1 MRKRIMTLLLA
12 MLFLFQ
18 WEAETFY
25 AAAYAPKA
33 YTAGAEAE
41 ALTGDNDNTEVTDPD
56 SQPGA
61 GDEGNGT
68 GDGTGAGDEGN
79 GAGDGTGAGDAG
91 DGTGSGD
98 ETGGDT
104 QLPGETEEYTVVFD
118 FNGGKLPDSEETD
131 KQIKVKKGELISAEE
146 IPAPVKE
153 GYTLQC
159 WIDEKGAEYKW
170 QEQPVEGNLTLQAF
184 WVTAEYTV
192 VFDFNG
198 GKLPDTGE
206 TLRQIVVKDK
216 EMILPENIPAP
227 VREGYT
233 LQYWMDENGEE
244 YKFGEQPVQK
254 DFSLKA
260 FWKPITYKIQFDAN
274 GGTGEMAEI
283 TVEYDK
289 AQKLP
294 KNTFERK
301 GYAFVGWTIT
311 VSGAE
316 YTFQNEAELSSN
328 LTSTEGEV
336 LVFKAKWEVGLYTI
350 QYHPNGGTGTM
361 EDMPCTYNKTRT
373 LKANK
378 FKRTGYTFIGW
389 NTRPDGKGTSYQNKD
404 KVKALG
410 GYGEIVI
417 LYAIWEGNPY
427 TVKYDGNKADS
438 GSVAGSSQIYGVPFT
453 LQKNAF
459 KRKGFTFGGWNTKA
473 DGTGVTYGG
482 GAQVSN
488 LTSKK
493 NGTVTLY
500 VKWNPIKYTITYYPN
515 GGKMSASAKK
525 YYTTDKPFVLPRPT
539 RKGYDFDGWY
549 KTSNFKKRVGEI
561 KEGNTGNLTVYAK
574 WTKCTTKAKAGSA
587 KITKCKATGTGK
599 VSIKAKIK
607 NRIASSD
614 DYYYLV
620 YINPMNKKIYK
631 EAAKVYKK
639 TNITFSLK
647 TAENQGYVTSMFG
660 IAVKKSG
667 KFKLLSET
675 AYVSNP
681 EKAASN
687 KSAYKAGK
695 TKKGIQFS
703 SSLDEIIACDA
714 KQNFMNFTAAMVCND
729 GTVPYVYNG
738 KTYYFN
744 SMDSYKQIVAECNK
758 RNIVVTG
765 QVLLEW
771 TPGHTELIAPEAR
784 RMGAAPFFT
793 WNVTENAAR
802 EKMEAIFSYLG
813 MVFGKKNC
821 YVSNWVLGN
830 EINNPKFW
838 NYKGSLSETAYFKRY
853 AYAFRALYYAIRSQ
867 QANANIFICMDNY
880 WNTAEK
886 GGYSV
891 KRAISSF
898 NKQLKKV
905 QSGIKWN
912 LAYHAYSAPLTYTN
926 FWEGYGITNDVK
938 SPYITMKNIHVLTN
952 YIKKTYG
959 SSVRI
964 ILSEQGY
971 SSHWGQANQAAAL
984 AYSYYIAA
992 CNPMIDAFIIRSY
1005 DDHPVEVAQGLR
1017 MGISGKEAFNVFKY
1031 MDTSKFNKYT
1041 KKYLGLLGA
1050 KSWKKIVPGYKSSR
1064 IKSMYRKT

>member
-12 MLFLFQ
+12 ALLLFQ
-18 WEAETFY
+18 AGVETFY
-25 AAAYAPKA
+25 AAEYTPKA
-33 YTAGAEAE
+33 YAAGTEAE
-41 ALTGDNDNTEVTDPD
+41 ASTGDSNNTEVTDPG
-56 SQPGA
+56 SQPGTGDSA
-61 GDEGNGT
+61 GDS
-68 GDGTGAGDEGN
+68 GDNAGDSGDS
-79 GAGDGTGAGDAG
+79 AGDSGDNTG
-91 DGTGSGD
+91 DGTGSGE
-98 ETGGDT
+98 ETGGGSE
-104 QLPGETEEYTVVFD
+104 LPGETEEYTVVFD
-118 FNGGKLPDSEETD
+118 FNGGKLPDSEEPD
-131 KQIKVKKGELISAEE
+131 KQIKVKKGELISAED

-153 GYTLQC
+153 GYTLLR
-159 WIDEKGAEYKW
+159 WVDESGAEYMF
-170 QEQPVEGNLTLQAF
+170 QEQPVQGNLILQAF
-184 WVTAEYTV
+184 WGPKEYTV

-206 TLRQIVVKDK
+206 PVRQLMVK
-216 EMILPENIPAP
+216 EGELISPENIPAP

-233 LQYWMDENGEE
+233 FQYWTDENGAE
-244 YKFGEQPVQK
+244 YKIGEQPIQENLT
-254 DFSLKA
+254 LKA
-260 FWKPITYKIQFDAN
+260 FWAPITYKIRFDAN

-283 TVEYDK
+283 IVEYDK
-289 AQKLP
+289 LQKLP
-294 KNTFERK
+294 ENSFVRT
-301 GYAFVGWTIT
+301 GYAFVGWSVTAAG
-311 VSGAE
+311 VE
-316 YTFQNEAELSSN
+316 YTFQNEAEINSN
-328 LTSTEGEV
+328 LTSTEGAV

-350 QYHPNGGTGTM
+350 QYHANGGTGEM
-361 EDMPCTYNKTRT
+361 DDMPCTYNKTRT
-373 LKANK
+373 LKTNK
-378 FKRTGYTFIGW
+378 FKRTGYTFVGW
-389 NTRPDGKGTSYQNKD
+389 NTRPNGTGTSYKDKD

-410 GYGEIVI
+410 GYGEIVV
-417 LYAIWEGNPY
+417 LYAMWEGNPY

-438 GSVAGSSQIYGVPFT
+438 GSVAGSSQIYGTSFN
-453 LQKNAF
+453 LRKNAF
-459 KRKGFTFGGWNTKA
+459 KKKGFTFGGWNTKA
-473 DGTGVTYGG
+473 DGTGTNYGN

-500 VKWNPIKYTITYYPN
+500 AKWNPIKYTITYYTN
-515 GGKMSASAKK
+515 GGKLSASAQK

-574 WTKCTTKAKAGSA
+574 WTKCTTKAKLGAA

-599 VSIKAKIK
+599 VTIKATVK

-620 YINPMNKKIYK
+620 YMNPMNQKVYKAAAKIYK
-631 EAAKVYKK
+631 KK
-639 TNITFSLK
+639 SLTFNLK

-667 KFKLLSET
+667 KYKMLSET
-675 AYVSNP
+675 FYISNP
-681 EKAASN
+681 EKAAAN
-687 KSAYKAGK
+687 KSAYKPGK

-703 SSLDEIIACDA
+703 SSLDEILSCDA

-729 GTVPYVYNG
+729 GTVPYEYNG

-744 SMDSYKQIVAECNK
+744 SMDSYKQIVMECNK

-784 RMGAAPFFT
+784 RIGAAPFYT
-793 WNVTENAAR
+793 WNVTENASR

-830 EINNPKFW
+830 EINNPKGW

-853 AYAFRALYYAIRSQ
+853 AYAFRALYYAVRSQ
-867 QANANIFICMDNY
+867 YSNAHVFICMDNY

-898 NKQLKKV
+898 NKQLKKI
-905 QSGIKWN
+905 QSGLQWN
-912 LAYHAYSAPLTYTN
+912 LAYHAYSTPLTYTN
-926 FWEGYGITNDVK
+926 FWEGYGITNDVS
-938 SPYITMKNIHVLTN
+938 SPYITMKNINVLTN

-1005 DDHPVEVAQGLR
+1005 EDHPVEIAQGLR